1 MRHDGIATVSGLAHR
16 ADHEETWSV
25 MDRLTLRT
33 VLRGLSG
40 VQEHCLVRFVDGN
53 QVEGRVGRVGS
64 DFFELHVGE
73 GQDASV
79 QVVPVAPVAAFQG
92 RPG

>member
-1 MRHDGIATVSGLAHR
+1 MASVSGLANR

-40 VQEHCLVRFVDGN
+40 NQEHCLVRFVDGS
-53 QVEGRVGRVGS
+53 QVEGRVGRVGE
-64 DFFELHVGE
+64 DFFELRVGE
-73 GQDASV
+73 GRDASV
-79 QVVPVAPVAAFQG
+79 QVVPMAPVTAFQG
-92 RPG
+92 RRE